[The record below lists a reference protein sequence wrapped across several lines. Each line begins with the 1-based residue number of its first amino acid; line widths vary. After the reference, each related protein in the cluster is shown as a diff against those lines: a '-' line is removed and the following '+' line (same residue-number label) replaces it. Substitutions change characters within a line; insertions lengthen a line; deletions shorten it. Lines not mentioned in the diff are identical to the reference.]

1 MSENTTLIIT
11 ETTNPLVSGYND
23 KLSAHKVFASTLSL
37 FLPQNLSLRVKAKSA
52 SMEVNGGF
60 YEVSLFLEEG
70 KLILNSPYMKG
81 TVTTRSADVEWHG
94 LQQNFSAMSKFGDVI
109 GAPVS
114 QKDSPFISV
123 LSVLSGHFA
132 GQSFGCLQ
140 TAYAECLRRFP
151 FA

>member
-1 MSENTTLIIT
+1 
-11 ETTNPLVSGYND
+11 
-23 KLSAHKVFASTLSL
+23 
-37 FLPQNLSLRVKAKSA
+37 
-52 SMEVNGGF
+52 MEVNGGF

-114 QKDSPFISV
+114 QKDSPFIIESTWGNIAV
-123 LSVLSGHFA
+123 YS
-132 GQSFGCLQ
+132 
-140 TAYAECLRRFP
+140 LRN
-151 FA
+151 